1 MGNPDHLAWLKEGV
15 NAWNARRQ
23 RHSFKPDLRSESISN
38 ALGAEERDFIH
49 DTRRANARGINL
61 SGANLI
67 QATLNNLDF
76 TGANFVQSDLSE
88 SSLVN
93 SVFTGAM
100 FVGSRLRNARPH
112 SANFQGAKFLSSE
125 FDAAQFVGADL
136 GEAQLWRCSLVK
148 THLYNANLIGT
159 DFLQSRPWMADLFL
173 PQERFDVDS
182 SPFNRTNITGIE
194 DLLSSCR
201 EFRQLHGDDVV
212 LYFRG
217 QSNSSW
223 ELRPSV
229 MRQGQ
234 DGQAALRP
242 VEGDMLNDLVT
253 RQPEPFSQQGSA
265 IAQWVFAQHHGL
277 RTRLLDVTRNPL
289 VGLYYACEGHH
300 NLDGQLHVFAVP
312 NSLIKPF
319 NSDTVSIIANFAKLS
334 RREQN
339 MLLGKTKEDASDDV
353 FPAMRTIFS
362 DGWRRN
368 SPGPKAD
375 SIRISAGNARIS
387 REESTYET
395 SIESSWWNLK
405 ECLKESG
412 RNLEP
417 SFFQLSMNDST
428 AVRSSAGTNAPR
440 YTPISL

>member
-1 MGNPDHLAWLKEGV
+1 M
-15 NAWNARRQ
+15 
-23 RHSFKPDLRSESISN
+23 
-38 ALGAEERDFIH
+38 
-49 DTRRANARGINL
+49 
-61 SGANLI
+61 
-67 QATLNNLDF
+67 
-76 TGANFVQSDLSE
+76 
-88 SSLVN
+88 
-93 SVFTGAM
+93 
-100 FVGSRLRNARPH
+100 
-112 SANFQGAKFLSSE
+112 SSE

-148 THLYNANLIGT
+148 THLYNANLIGP

-229 MRQGQ
+229 MRQDQ

-253 RQPEPFSQQGSA
+253 RQPEPFSQQGAA

-353 FPAMRTIFS
+353 FPRPRAVDRHGYGS
-362 DGWRRN
+362 RR
-368 SPGPKAD
+368 ACRRD
-375 SIRISAGNARIS
+375 
-387 REESTYET
+387 
-395 SIESSWWNLK
+395 
-405 ECLKESG
+405 CF
-412 RNLEP
+412 P
-417 SFFQLSMNDST
+417 SE
-428 AVRSSAGTNAPR
+428 
-440 YTPISL
+440 